1 MLQFLY
7 ELYVLPLKVIF
18 VIINTI
24 TTMLFFT
31 SFVTLQQI
39 TNKNQP
45 SSVYSTITNVVKNL
59 SQWSSISLTG
69 LNNGFYK
76 VYIRLVAEYF
86 YIFTIKCKIVLKI
99 KLEFRYSWLI
109 LIKEGKLFRRTL
121 SRQMKAYVQ
130 SFKEF

>member
-1 MLQFLY
+1 
-7 ELYVLPLKVIF
+7 
-18 VIINTI
+18 
-24 TTMLFFT
+24 MLFFT

-45 SSVYSTITNVVKNL
+45 SSVYSTITNVVNNL

-86 YIFTIKCKIVLKI
+86 YIFTIKCKMIEKKRLGVCLKNTYC
-99 KLEFRYSWLI
+99 KRNKSF
-109 LIKEGKLFRRTL
+109 KLF
-121 SRQMKAYVQ
+121 
-130 SFKEF
+130 EN